1 MGITEIIFSIT
12 KAANKLI
19 PSCRRKLNDKL
30 LSACKERR
38 LDEVKSLL
46 EKGADVNARDAEGNT
61 PLIIASSVYF
71 AHRPSDDSSFD
82 LVNLLLRFGL
92 EREGAGKIRV
102 DDRDNKGNTALIK
115 ASRNGAARIVKTLIQ
130 AHADVNAKN
139 NEGFTALMRAEKHG
153 YAETVRILREH
164 GGR

>member
-12 KAANKLI
+12 KAASKLI
-19 PSCRRKLNDKL
+19 PSYRRKLNDKL

-38 LDEVKSLL
+38 LD
-46 EKGADVNARDAEGNT
+46 
-61 PLIIASSVYF
+61 
-71 AHRPSDDSSFD
+71 
-82 LVNLLLRFGL
+82 
-92 EREGAGKIRV
+92 RV

-115 ASRNGAARIVKTLIQ
+115 ASRNSAARIVKTLIQ

>member
-12 KAANKLI
+12 KAASKLI
-19 PSCRRKLNDKL
+19 PSCRKKLNDKL
-30 LSACKERR
+30 LSASK
-38 LDEVKSLL
+38 
-46 EKGADVNARDAEGNT
+46 VNM
-61 PLIIASSVYF
+61 PLIIASSVYCT
-71 AHRPSDDSSFD
+71 HRPSDDSSFD

-92 EREGAGKIRV
+92 EREGAGRIRV

-153 YAETVRILREH
+153 YDDTGSILRDNGAH
-164 GGR
+164 

>member
-12 KAANKLI
+12 KAASKLI

-30 LSACKERR
+30 LSACKERS

-46 EKGADVNARDAEGNT
+46 EKGADVNARDAEGDM
-61 PLIIASSVYF
+61 PLIIASSIYF

-82 LVNLLLRFGL
+82 LVNLLLRFGADL
-92 EREGAGKIRV
+92 CECKREKQRGV
-102 DDRDNKGNTALIK
+102 YN
-115 ASRNGAARIVKTLIQ
+115 
-130 AHADVNAKN
+130 
-139 NEGFTALMRAEKHG
+139 